1 VVASLTPE
9 EVSEPGPDFDGVLR
23 LYKELDKESD
33 RGAVLVAGAML
44 EEALA
49 ALLVTHFVANPTAT
63 DPLFDGPNAPLQ
75 SFSAKI
81 DAGYRMGL
89 FSDRFCRDL
98 HVIRRIRNDVAHRAA
113 GCSFQDTSIAD
124 RVRALT
130 ASHGIFKRSPKWV
143 AKKGSPEIRTQ
154 FIEAASWML
163 FYLIAERGRTKHLT
177 AKHLEFGYLVTMDDH
192 EPPIKGPTA

>member
-1 VVASLTPE
+1 MTPE
-9 EVSEPGPDFDGVLR
+9 EISQPGPDFEAVLR

-44 EEALA
+44 EEALEG
-49 ALLVTHFVANPTAT
+49 LLVTHLVANPTAS

-81 DAGYRMGL
+81 DIAYRLGL
-89 FSDRFCRDL
+89 YSDRSCRDL

-113 GCSFQDTSIAD
+113 GCSFQDTSIGD

-130 ASHGIFKRSPKWV
+130 ASHGIFERSPKWV
-143 AKKGSPEIRTQ
+143 EKEGPPNIRAQ

-163 FYLIAERGRTKHLT
+163 FYLIAERARTKHLS
-177 AKHLEFGYLVTMDDH
+177 AKHLEFGYIVTMD
-192 EPPIKGPTA
+192 EESPKAMTT

>member
-1 VVASLTPE
+1 LLTPE
-9 EVSEPGPDFDGVLR
+9 EISKPGPDFDAVLR
-23 LYKELDKESD
+23 LYEELDKESD

-44 EEALA
+44 DEALA
-49 ALLVTHFVANPTAT
+49 GLLLTHLVANPTAT

-75 SFSAKI
+75 SFSSKI
-81 DAGYRMGL
+81 DAAYRMGL

-113 GCSFQDTSIAD
+113 GCSFQDTSITD

-130 ASHGIFKRSPKWV
+130 ASHGIFERSPKWV
-143 AKKGSPEIRTQ
+143 AKKGPPDIRAQ

-163 FYLIAERGRTKHLT
+163 FYLIAERARTKHLS
-177 AKHLEFGYLVTMDDH
+177 AKHPEFGYIVTMDDDGL
-192 EPPIKGPTA
+192 PIKPTT